1 MLADQRKFILGSASP
16 RRKML
21 LAGLG
26 IDFRVV
32 VKEIDEICPGDV
44 PVEQLAACIALRKS
58 DQFIPHDIKPDEI
71 LITADTIV
79 VLDEHVIGKPQD
91 REEAI
96 SMISTLSGRMHSV
109 YTGVCIRSHEKKV
122 LFTELSKVWFIHLDP
137 KAIALYVD
145 QYKPYDKAGAY
156 GIQEWIGYAGIE
168 RVEGSFFNVM
178 GLPTHR
184 VYQELL
190 VF

>member
-1 MLADQRKFILGSASP
+1 MKFILGSASP

-21 LAGLG
+21 LTGLG
-26 IDFRVV
+26 IAFRVE
-32 VKEIDEICPGDV
+32 VKEIDETCPGNV
-44 PVEQLAACIALRKS
+44 PADQLAACIAQRKS
-58 DQFIPHDIKPDEI
+58 DQFFPSHIRPDEI

-79 VLDEHVIGKPQD
+79 VQGGHVIGKPRD
-91 REEAI
+91 RKEAI
-96 SMISTLSGRMHSV
+96 AMISRLSGRMHRV
-109 YTGVCIRSHEKKV
+109 YTGVCIRSLQKQV
-122 LFTELSKVWFIHLDP
+122 LFTEMSKVWFIPLTP
-137 KAIALYVD
+137 QAIAEYVD
-145 QYKPYDKAGAY
+145 QYNPYDKAGAY
-156 GIQEWIGYAGIE
+156 GIQEWIGYAGIA